1 MKIPQVFN
9 DVSRRFC
16 QDVGVLVSTEDDLV
30 AFALEGASKSDWPA
44 LKVFLDS
51 LLSSKIA
58 NEELQRIWY
67 ASPAEIYFQNVD
79 HLKLVLS
86 KMRDRIDG

>member
-16 QDVGVLVSTEDDLV
+16 QDIDVIISTEDELV
-30 AFALEGASKSDWPA
+30 TFALEGAKKSDLPV
-44 LKVFLDS
+44 LKVFLDN
-51 LLSSKIA
+51 LLSGETA
-58 NEELQRIWY
+58 DDELQRIWY
-67 ASPAEIYFQNVD
+67 ASRAEIYFQNVD
-79 HLKLVLS
+79 HLKLILS